1 MPQRVHTAPR
11 PSSPP
16 GATEHA
22 ARTLGA
28 SVGPTRGHLAPRSA
42 PFAPSRAHLAPLL
55 AAGSLGLQRAAGLAP
70 GCALRRPPLG
80 HGWRAQ
86 HTQRLDHHQR
96 RDQPAAAATQAQR
109 RARTQL
115 REEPAAARGLML
127 RLGASSAVGRLLAP
141 RAPRVVH
148 ALPPDLAWGELRLS
162 RGCVRARG
170 GGLLSWA
177 RRAGKLFIKPVK
189 GPRARACTYWNI
201 HRARARACAC
211 LAAAC
216 SRCVRPPPTTTTK
229 LPRAAGAR
237 RRHRP
242 WRGGRSSSLTPATVC
257 HTSASP
263 ALPPPTCAPGD
274 RRCRARP
281 AYAGSHPHT
290 QPPCR
295 PARSRHEGG
304 SEKKAPAAVCVLLA
318 RPLRC
323 GLVAAAS
330 RVRRPLPWARLTRGW
345 VWVGGQQP

>member
-170 GGLLSWA
+170 GGYSLGRVALASCSSSLS
-177 RRAGKLFIKPVK
+177 RGH
-189 GPRARACTYWNI
+189 ARAPAHTGTYT
-201 HRARARACAC
+201 ARARAP
-211 LAAAC
+211 
-216 SRCVRPPPTTTTK
+216 VRAWP
-229 LPRAAGAR
+229 LRAAGACAPPPPPPPSCRGPRGHDVGTARGAAGVPPLSRPRLCATHPRRLRCHRPRVRQGTAAAAPGQHMRGHTPTRSRRAAPHAPATRGAR
-237 RRHRP
+237 RRKH
-242 WRGGRSSSLTPATVC
+242 LLQ
-257 HTSASP
+257 SAFC
-263 ALPPPTCAPGD
+263 LHDLC
-274 RRCRARP
+274 
-281 AYAGSHPHT
+281 
-290 QPPCR
+290 
-295 PARSRHEGG
+295 
-304 SEKKAPAAVCVLLA
+304 
-318 RPLRC
+318 
-323 GLVAAAS
+323 AAAS
-330 RVRRPLPWARLTRGW
+330 WRRPREC
-345 VWVGGQQP
+345 GGRCLGQD